1 MRIKPLPEEVINKIS
16 AGEVVERPASVL
28 KELIENSLDADSKKI
43 EVFIEKGGKR
53 LIKVKDDGIG
63 IHPDDMIRAVQ
74 RFNTSKISSAE
85 DLFALQSYGFRGEAL
100 SSISAVSK
108 FKLTSRTIETPIGSE
123 LYIEG
128 GKLQYFR
135 ECGSPLGTTVEVRE
149 LFFNTPARQKFLKS
163 EKTELMHILDVFSK
177 YAFIYTDKTLSISVD
192 GKLLYNFYP
201 STLKDRLLKVIGEE
215 FEKDLIEID
224 YEGSLGSVK
233 GYINLANAYTKKK
246 YIFINKRPVRDYLIQ
261 NTVKEL
267 VGDKFYILFI
277 DLPSYFV
284 DFNVHPSKQEVKFVK
299 ESSVVNLVKSALN
312 ESLNIFKKK
321 TISYTFDKEGNYQ
334 LKQPTSNYQ
343 ASKFEIIGQI
353 EDTFLVAYFNGEVYF
368 IDQHV
373 AHERIFFELLM
384 KEYLEK
390 GEIPSQKL
398 ITPVLLKLTPDEIQ
412 RLKILED
419 RLKNYGFSFKIED
432 TQVFLTGIPYNMSQF
447 SAENAIR
454 DILETGNLHITAE
467 EIFSQMACKMSVK
480 AGDKL
485 DKEKAYSLLKQ
496 WLETDNPNLC
506 PHGRPIYYKI
516 SLDEIKKKVG
526 RL

>member
-1 MRIKPLPEEVINKIS
+1 MKIKPLPEEVINKIS

-28 KELIENSLDADSKKI
+28 KELIENSLDANSKKI

-53 LIKVKDDGIG
+53 LIKVKDDGVG
-63 IHPDDMIRAVQ
+63 IYPDDMINAVK
-74 RFNTSKISSAE
+74 RFNTSKISSAD

-108 FKLTSRTIETPIGSE
+108 FKLISRTLETPTGNEI
-123 LYIEG
+123 YIEG

-135 ECGSPLGTTVEVRE
+135 ESGSPLGTTVEVKE
-149 LFFNTPARQKFLKS
+149 LFFNIPARQKFLKS
-163 EKTELMHILDVFSK
+163 EKTELIHILDVFSK
-177 YAFIYTDKTLSISVD
+177 YAFIHTDKSFSIHID

-201 STLKDRLLKVIGEE
+201 STLKERLLKIIGKE
-215 FEKDLIEID
+215 FEKDFIEID
-224 YEGSLGSVK
+224 YEGTIGIVK
-233 GYINLANAYTKKK
+233 GYINLASVYTKKK
-246 YIFINKRPVRDYLIQ
+246 YIFINKRPVRDFIIQ
-261 NTVKEL
+261 NTIKEL
-267 VGDKFYILFI
+267 IGDKFYILFI

-299 ESSVVNLVKSALN
+299 ESSVINLIKSALN
-312 ESLNIFKKK
+312 ECLNIFKKK
-321 TISYTFDKEGNYQ
+321 TISYSYKENFESH
-334 LKQPTSNYQ
+334 LKQTTKKYET
-343 ASKFEIIGQI
+343 SKFEIIGQI
-353 EDTFLVAYFNGEVYF
+353 EDTFLVAYYNEEVYF

-373 AHERIFFELLM
+373 AHERIFYELLM

-398 ITPVLLKLTPDEIQ
+398 ITPTVLKLTPDEIQ
-412 RLKILED
+412 KLKILENK
-419 RLKNYGFSFKIED
+419 LNKYGFSFEIED
-432 TQVFLTGIPYNMSQF
+432 TKVFLTGIPYNMSQF
-447 SAENAIR
+447 SAENIVR
-454 DILETGNLHITAE
+454 DILETGNLNASAE

-485 DKEKAYSLLKQ
+485 DKEKAHALIKQ

-516 SLDEIKKKVG
+516 KLEEIKKKVG